1 MTTKRRST
9 SDGLGILQR
18 RYVRGRPEVERAVE
32 EATLNALIAQA
43 LYDLRSQARLTQ
55 KQLAARVGTS
65 HSVISRLEDSDYTGH
80 SLGMLQRVCR
90 AMGHR
95 VQLRLVPLPG
105 QKPVRKGRASA

>member
-18 RYVRGRPEVERAVE
+18 RYIKGRPELERTVE

-43 LYDLRSQARLTQ
+43 IHDLRAQAGLTQ

-65 HSVISRLEDSDYTGH
+65 HSVISRLEDSEYTGH

-95 VQLRLVPLPG
+95 VQLRLVPVPG
-105 QKPVRKGRASA
+105 QKPVRRGRASA